1 MKIRMIAVMVTLL
14 ALLPFAAE
22 AQRGGGGSRGGSSSS
37 GGGARSTGGATRSAG
52 NTVRAP
58 RNNSNHSNSNHNQPR
73 NQAIPRGH
81 NQPRNN
87 ASVSP
92 RTFVTN
98 RPVNEFHGNGNY
110 VATGT
115 FHHRGWWPGGF
126 FWGVSYGPGWYYSM
140 GFYPGFWYYGSYGYG
155 YQYSVGEPSDLSGI
169 KFDLDQIPKDERKAV
184 ENGNVLLDGDGATN
198 GRVKNFSGL
207 GRGKVLLLGPGD
219 HDITVRIKGGQEIAM
234 SVAVRAGHVTH
245 IALNFDQAR
254 KDGQQ
259 PADVS
264 LEKPGSAPIPT
275 LMPAPSE
282 SLKQ

>member
-1 MKIRMIAVMVTLL
+1 MATAIMLLREHSIIAD
-14 ALLPFAAE
+14 
-22 AQRGGGGSRGGSSSS
+22 GGPADSS
-37 GGGARSTGGATRSAG
+37 GECRTAPAG
-52 NTVRAP
+52 ITLWD
-58 RNNSNHSNSNHNQPR
+58 SIQ
-73 NQAIPRGH
+73 
-81 NQPRNN
+81 
-87 ASVSP
+87 
-92 RTFVTN
+92 
-98 RPVNEFHGNGNY
+98 
-110 VATGT
+110 
-115 FHHRGWWPGGF
+115 
-126 FWGVSYGPGWYYSM
+126 
-140 GFYPGFWYYGSYGYG
+140 GFWYYGSYGYG

-207 GRGKVLLLGPGD
+207 GRGKVLLHGPGD

-264 LEKPGSAPIPT
+264 LEKPGST
-275 LMPAPSE
+275 S
-282 SLKQ
+282 SWRNTW